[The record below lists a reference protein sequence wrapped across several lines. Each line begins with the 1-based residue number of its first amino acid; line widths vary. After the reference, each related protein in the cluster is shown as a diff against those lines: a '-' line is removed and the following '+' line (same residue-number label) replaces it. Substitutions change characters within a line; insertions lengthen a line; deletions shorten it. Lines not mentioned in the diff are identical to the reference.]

1 MHRHVRRLAVA
12 LVLVAVLPLLGVPTL
27 AAKKKPKL
35 PTGNG
40 PSGTL
45 VVLNKAEA
53 SASLIDLTS
62 GRVMATVP
70 TGTGPH
76 EAAVSPDGSLAVAA
90 NYGDQTAGS
99 SLTVIDVG
107 GGRVVRTIRLDPH
120 RRPHGIAWF
129 PDGRRLAVTSEASR
143 ALLIVDAIAGNVE
156 AAIDTDQAVSHMVAL
171 ARDGKRAYVAN
182 IGSGSVTALDLEN
195 RTRLGNVPTGAGAE
209 GIALSP
215 DGSTLWVTNREA
227 DTVSVVDT
235 AKLEV
240 AATLPSA
247 SFPIRAAT
255 TPDGKT
261 VLVSNAKSGELAIF
275 DVATR
280 AERRRIKMALEPGS
294 KEGRLFGDEMGD
306 SPVPIGIVVHPSGKT
321 AYVANANAD
330 VIAVVDIDAGRVTGT
345 LKAGKE
351 PDGMAHSTV
360 RVNP

>member
-1 MHRHVRRLAVA
+1 MRHPIKQISLPAA
-12 LVLVAVLPLLGVPTL
+12 LLAVLPFLVAPAS
-27 AAKKKPKL
+27 AARKAPKP
-35 PTGNG
+35 GG
-40 PSGTL
+40 GGESGTL

-53 SASLIDLTS
+53 SASLIDLPT
-62 GRVMATVP
+62 GRVVATVA
-70 TGTGPH
+70 TGVGPH
-76 EAAVSPDGSLAVAA
+76 EAAVSPDGRLAVAA
-90 NYGDQTAGS
+90 NYGAQTPGS
-99 SLTVIDVG
+99 TLTVIDVA
-107 GGRVVRTIRLDPH
+107 GGRALRTIALGEH
-120 RRPHGIAWF
+120 RRPHGLAWL
-129 PDGRRLAVTSEASR
+129 PDGRHLAVTSEQSR
-143 ALLIVDAIAGNVE
+143 ALLVVDAIAGTVA
-156 AAIDTDQAVSHMVAL
+156 AAIDTDQKVSHMVAL
-171 ARDGKRAYVAN
+171 ARNGKRAYVAN
-182 IGSGSVTALDLEN
+182 IESGSVTVIDLEA
-195 RTRLGNVPTGAGAE
+195 RARLASIQTGAGAE

-215 DGSTLWVTNREA
+215 DGTTLWVTNREA

-247 SFPIRAAT
+247 SFPIRAAS

-261 VLVSNAKSGELAIF
+261 VLVSNAKSGDLAIF

-280 AERRRIKMALEPGS
+280 AERKRIKMALDPGS
-294 KEGRLFGDEMGD
+294 SEGRLFGDQMGE

-321 AYVANANAD
+321 AYVANAHAD

>member
-1 MHRHVRRLAVA
+1 MHRHVRRLFAA
-12 LVLVAVLPLLGVPTL
+12 LFLVAALPLLGVAAH
-27 AAKKKPKL
+27 AAKKSKEPA
-35 PTGNG
+35 GNG

-53 SASLIDLTS
+53 SASLIDLAT
-62 GRVMATVP
+62 GRVVATVP
-70 TGTGPH
+70 TGAGPH

-107 GGRVVRTIRLDPH
+107 GGRALRTIRLDPH
-120 RRPHGIAWF
+120 RRPHGIAWL
-129 PDGRRLAVTSEASR
+129 PDGRRLAVTSEKSR
-143 ALLIVDAIAGNVE
+143 ALLIVDAIAGSIE
-156 AAIDTDQAVSHMVAL
+156 AVIDTDQDVSHMVAL

-182 IGSGSVTALDLEN
+182 IGSGSVTALDLDN
-195 RTRLGNVPTGAGAE
+195 RSRLGVVKTGAGAE

-235 AKLEV
+235 ASLEV

-247 SFPIRAAT
+247 SFPIRAAS

-261 VLVSNAKSGELAIF
+261 ILVSNAKSGDLAIF

-280 AERRRIKMALEPGS
+280 AERKRIKMALDPAS
-294 KEGRLFGDEMGD
+294 SEGRLFGNEMGE
-306 SPVPIGIVVHPSGKT
+306 SPVPIGIVVHPSGRT
-321 AYVANANAD
+321 AFVANAHAD
-330 VIAVVDIDAGRVTGT
+330 VIAVIDLDAGRVTGT

-351 PDGMAHSTV
+351 PDGMAHSPV
-360 RVNP
+360 RVKP

>member
-1 MHRHVRRLAVA
+1 MTPGRRLVAAFSLIVA
-12 LVLVAVLPLLGVPTL
+12 LSTFGPPAD
-27 AAKKKPKL
+27 AAKKPKA
-35 PTGNG
+35 PAGNG

-45 VVLNKAEA
+45 VVLNKADA
-53 SASLIDLTS
+53 TASLIDLAS
-62 GRVMATVP
+62 GRVAATVP

-76 EAAVSPDGSLAVAA
+76 EAAVSPDGHLAVAA

-107 GGRVVRTIRLDPH
+107 GGRVLRTIRLDPH

-143 ALLIVDAIAGNVE
+143 ALLIVDAIAGSVV
-156 AAIDTDQAVSHMVAL
+156 AAIDTDQDVSHMVAL

-182 IGSGSVTALDLEN
+182 IGSGSITALDLEN
-195 RTRLGNVPTGAGAE
+195 RKRLGVVPTGAGAE

-235 AKLEV
+235 SSLEV

-247 SFPIRAAT
+247 SFPIRAAS

-261 VLVSNAKSGELAIF
+261 ILVSNARSGELAIF
-275 DVATR
+275 DAATR
-280 AERRRIKMALEPGS
+280 AERKRIKMALDPAS
-294 KEGRLFGDEMGD
+294 KEGRLFDMGD
-306 SPVPIGIVVHPSGKT
+306 SPVPIGIVVHPSGRT
-321 AYVANANAD
+321 AFVANANAD
-330 VIAVVDIDAGRVTGT
+330 VIAVVDLDAGRVTGT

-351 PDGMAHSTV
+351 PDGMAHSTI

>member
-1 MHRHVRRLAVA
+1 MNRHVRRLIIALCLVVA
-12 LVLVAVLPLLGVPTL
+12 LPISGVPAG
-27 AAKKKPKL
+27 AAKSKSKKAV
-35 PTGNG
+35 GSG

-53 SASLIDLTS
+53 TASLIDL
-62 GRVMATVP
+62 ATGKVAANVP

-107 GGRVVRTIRLDPH
+107 GGRALRTIRLDPH

-143 ALLIVDAIAGNVE
+143 ALLIVDAFAGRVE
-156 AAIDTDQAVSHMVAL
+156 AAIDTDQDVSHMVAL
-171 ARDGKRAYVAN
+171 TRDGKRAYVAN
-182 IGSGSVTALDLEN
+182 IGSGSITALDVEN
-195 RTRLGNVPTGAGAE
+195 RKRLGVVPTGAGAE

-235 AKLEV
+235 AKLVV

-247 SFPIRAAT
+247 AFPIRAAS

-275 DVATR
+275 DAATR
-280 AERRRIKMALEPGS
+280 AERKRIRMALDPAS
-294 KEGRLFGDEMGD
+294 SEGRLFGDEMGQ

-321 AYVANANAD
+321 AYVANAHAD

-351 PDGMAHSTV
+351 PDGMAHSPV

>member
-1 MHRHVRRLAVA
+1 MHRIGRRLVIALTLITAVA
-12 LVLVAVLPLLGVPTL
+12 TFGPSAQ
-27 AAKKKPKL
+27 AAKKPKP
-35 PTGNG
+35 PAGNG

-53 SASLIDLTS
+53 TASLIDLAS
-62 GRVMATVP
+62 GQVMATVP
-70 TGTGPH
+70 TGAGPH
-76 EAAVSPDGSLAVAA
+76 EAAVSPDGHLAVAA

-107 GGRVVRTIRLDPH
+107 GGRALRTIKLDPH

-143 ALLIVDAIAGNVE
+143 ALLIVDAIAGSVE
-156 AAIDTDQAVSHMVAL
+156 AAIDTDQDVSHMVAL

-195 RTRLGNVPTGAGAE
+195 RKRLGVVPTGAGAE

-215 DGSTLWVTNREA
+215 DGSTLWVTNRDA

-235 AKLEV
+235 SSLEV

-247 SFPIRAAT
+247 SFPIRAAS

-275 DVATR
+275 DAATR
-280 AERRRIKMALEPGS
+280 AERKRIKLALDPAS
-294 KEGRLFGDEMGD
+294 KEGRLFDMGD
-306 SPVPIGIVVHPSGKT
+306 SPVPIGIVVHPSGRT
-321 AYVANANAD
+321 AFVANANAD
-330 VIAVVDIDAGRVTGT
+330 VIAVVDLDAGRVTGT